1 MADRFYFLAA
11 YSHQPDKFA
20 PAQAAAVV
28 TLSSAT
34 DFAARTAEA
43 RTLSERLA
51 MLACG
56 FRAATPAELLAVEAP
71 CLLAREGRTVADDLA
86 ALSRLLGEGVRVEAV
101 ALVLA
106 GAPSA

>member
-28 TLSSAT
+28 TLSTAT

-56 FRAATPAELLAVEAP
+56 FRAAAPAELLAVAAP
-71 CLLAREGRTVADDLA
+71 CILARDGTTVADDLA
-86 ALSRLLGEGVRVEAV
+86 ALSRHLGEGVRIEAV